1 VPADAEALQLRLAV
15 DHQQLFADRRA
26 GQVLEGQL
34 QFPLRE
40 ATHLHAGLFSLFDQR
55 IARFAIGED
64 RAHAMQG
71 ARWAQQQVVQ
81 EGEQQ
86 RPATA
91 ASDSTSS
98 SRASHGAL
106 RSASATGHEVP
117 K

>member
-40 ATHLHAGLFSLFDQR
+40 ATHLHAGLFGLFDQR
-55 IARFAIGED
+55 IARFTVGED

-81 EGEQQ
+81 EG
-86 RPATA
+86 
-91 ASDSTSS
+91 D
-98 SRASHGAL
+98 SRASHSSQRQREQQQGQPWRAAVSQ
-106 RSASATGHEVP
+106 RTGHEVP